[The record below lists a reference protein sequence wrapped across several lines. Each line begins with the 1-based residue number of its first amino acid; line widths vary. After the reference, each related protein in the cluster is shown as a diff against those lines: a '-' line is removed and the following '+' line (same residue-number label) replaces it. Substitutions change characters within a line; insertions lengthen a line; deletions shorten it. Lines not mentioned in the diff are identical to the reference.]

1 MMCTCVLS
9 IYVAILALSV
19 QICLR
24 LFLVCAKVRRER
36 ERERGREQNKKMNF
50 LNEWQMLRASKFV
63 SSYVLFLTT
72 NNNSTIAVKSESNP
86 DWLSTQSRE
95 NVRLFFCRSLALP
108 HFLSRK
114 YQLLQINRLQIGLQF
129 NVFVKSFDMLHK
141 NISYHTNNTRI
152 CPFNTAT
159 AVLIPNTQFH
169 FIIGLCTAHTY
180 THHLCH
186 LFE

>member
-1 MMCTCVLS
+1 MSTPIS
-9 IYVAILALSV
+9 IINNGPNDVYVCFKYL
-19 QICLR
+19 CGD
-24 LFLVCAKVRRER
+24 FGLVCANLLTSFFGVCKSEEGKR

-114 YQLLQINRLQIGLQF
+114 YQLLQINRL
-129 NVFVKSFDMLHK
+129 
-141 NISYHTNNTRI
+141 
-152 CPFNTAT
+152 
-159 AVLIPNTQFH
+159 
-169 FIIGLCTAHTY
+169 
-180 THHLCH
+180 
-186 LFE
+186 